1 MAEDIAAREGE
12 IEQEQELYEHFKFE
26 ADKGQSLLR
35 VDKFLMSRIDNV
47 SRSKIQDA
55 ANAGSIIVN
64 GNSVKPSYKVKPE
77 DVISVMLPHPVR
89 EFKLI
94 AEDIP
99 IEVLYE
105 DDDVIVVNKPS
116 GMVVHPAYGNYYGTL
131 VNALLFHFQQQSA
144 EEKKGMGPGPYLV
157 HRIDK
162 DTSGILLS
170 AKNEEAQMRLGK
182 QFYRHT
188 IERKYLALVWGDLKN
203 DQGTITGN
211 IGRSLKNRKVFTVFP
226 DGDYGKTAITHYKV
240 VERFGYVTLIECE
253 LETGRTHQI
262 RVHLKYIGHPI
273 FNDETY
279 GGNEILKG
287 TTFSKYRQFVEN
299 CFGICSRQVLHAKSL
314 GFAHPVT
321 GNRMYFEKNPPEDIT
336 LLLDKWRKYAVHKSS
351 EGQA

>member
-1 MAEDIAAREGE
+1 MSEDFALREE
-12 IEQEQELYEHFKFE
+12 DIEQEQELYEHFRFE
-26 ADKGQSLLR
+26 ADKGQGLLR
-35 VDKFLMSRIDNV
+35 IDKFLMSRIVNV
-47 SRSKIQDA
+47 SRSKIQEA
-55 ANAGSIIVN
+55 ANSGNIVVN
-64 GNSVKPSYKVKPE
+64 GSAVKPSYQVKPE
-77 DVISVMLPHPVR
+77 DIISVMLPHPVR

-105 DDDVIVVNKPS
+105 DNDVIVVNKRA

-131 VNALLFHFQQQSA
+131 VNALLFHFQQHPSP
-144 EEKKGMGPGPYLV
+144 KKNGNEPGPYLV

-162 DTSGILLS
+162 DTSGVLLS
-170 AKNEEAQMRLGK
+170 AKNEESQMILGK
-182 QFYRHT
+182 QFYKHT
-188 IERKYLALVWGDLKN
+188 IERKYLALVWGDFKEN
-203 DQGTITGN
+203 EGKISGN

-226 DGDYGKTAITHYKV
+226 QGDYGKSAVTHYKV

-287 TTFSKYRQFVEN
+287 TTFSKYKQFVQN
-299 CFGICSRQVLHAKSL
+299 CFSICPRQVLHARSL
-314 GFAHPVT
+314 GFIHPVNGT
-321 GNRMYFEKNPPEDIT
+321 KMFFEKDPPEDILM
-336 LLLDKWRKYAVHKSS
+336 LLEKWRKYAIHKSL
-351 EGQA
+351 ED